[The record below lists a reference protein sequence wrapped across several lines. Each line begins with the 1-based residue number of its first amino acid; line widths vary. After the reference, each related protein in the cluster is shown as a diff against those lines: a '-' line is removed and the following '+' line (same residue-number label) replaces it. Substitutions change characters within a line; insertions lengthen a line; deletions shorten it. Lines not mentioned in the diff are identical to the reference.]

1 MTLQEIKKEIV
12 KADALLTCAKRKE
25 NKDIANVLIADAS
38 ITLYMLLLELNDMTK
53 GETNDGN
60 KDNENDAD

>member
-1 MTLQEIKKEIV
+1 MTLKEIKRELI
-12 KADALLTCAKRKE
+12 KADAMLTYAKHDK
-25 NKDIANVLIADAS
+25 NADIADMLIADAS
-38 ITLYMLLLELNDMTK
+38 ITVYMLLLEVNEMLK